1 MHGSI
6 CLRSRIGYDA
16 RMTNPRIPYQMS
28 SSRKN
33 LPGPGGKSLMI
44 HLVINVE
51 HWPFDAPMPR
61 KIITAPHGAENVPDI
76 PNYSWAEYG
85 MRCGMPRLLK
95 LICERGLA
103 ASTSINAGV
112 VDAYPAC
119 ADAMAR
125 AGWEFIGHGLHQK
138 SMQAEAHESALIQLA
153 IDKVE
158 AFTGVKMR
166 GWLSPGLKQ
175 TPDTP
180 DILKQLGID
189 YVCDWVVDDL
199 PTWMTTRHGPLMA
212 MPYNLEVNDSIIYA
226 VEKHASPEIYR
237 RLTDTVAAFEKEVN
251 GGARVLAIGLHPHL
265 MGVPHRIGYLQ
276 RMLDDL
282 MARDDTVFMTGCQI
296 ADWFVRAQ
304 KESP

>member
-1 MHGSI
+1 MAVGPR
-6 CLRSRIGYDA
+6 LWLDGKYQ
-16 RMTNPRIPYQMS
+16 MTNPRIPYELS
-28 SSRKN
+28 SNRKK
-33 LPGPGGKSLMI
+33 LKGPRGKRLI
-44 HLVINVE
+44 VHLIINVE
-51 HWPFDAPMPR
+51 HWRFDASMPR

-95 LICERGLA
+95 LITERGLA

-119 ADAMAR
+119 AEAMR
-125 AGWEFIGHGLHQK
+125 EAGWEFIGHGLHQK
-138 SMQAEAHESALIQLA
+138 SMQEEADERALIQGA

-158 AFTGVKMR
+158 SFTGVKMR

-180 DILKQLGID
+180 DILKQLGIG

-199 PTWMTTRHGPLMA
+199 PTWMTTKHGPLMA

-226 VEKHASPEIYR
+226 IEKHASPEMYR
-237 RLTDTVAAFEKEVN
+237 RMNDTVAAFEKEYD
-251 GGARVLAIGLHPHL
+251 GGSRILPIGLHPHL
-265 MGVPHRIGYLQ
+265 MGVPHRIGYLE

-282 MARDDTVFMTGCQI
+282 MARDDTVFMAGGEI
-296 ADWFVRAQ
+296 ADWFI
-304 KESP
+304 ESERNSG

>member
-1 MHGSI
+1 MAVGPR
-6 CLRSRIGYDA
+6 LWLDGKYQ
-16 RMTNPRIPYQMS
+16 MTNPRIPYELS
-28 SSRKN
+28 SNRKK
-33 LPGPGGKSLMI
+33 LKGPRGKRLI
-44 HLVINVE
+44 VHLIINVE
-51 HWPFDAPMPR
+51 HWRFDASMPR

-95 LICERGLA
+95 LITERGLA

-119 ADAMAR
+119 AEAMR
-125 AGWEFIGHGLHQK
+125 EAGWEFIGHGLHQK
-138 SMQAEAHESALIQLA
+138 SMQEEADERALIQGA

-158 AFTGVKMR
+158 SFTGVKMR

-180 DILKQLGID
+180 DILKQLGIG

-199 PTWMTTRHGPLMA
+199 PTWMTTKHGPLMA

-226 VEKHASPEIYR
+226 IEKHTSPEMYR
-237 RLTDTVAAFEKEVN
+237 RMNDTVAAFEKEYD
-251 GGARVLAIGLHPHL
+251 GGSRILPIGLHPHL
-265 MGVPHRIGYLQ
+265 MGVPHRIGYLE

-282 MARDDTVFMTGCQI
+282 MARDDTVFMAGGEI
-296 ADWFVRAQ
+296 ADWFI
-304 KESP
+304 ESERNSG

>member
-1 MHGSI
+1 
-6 CLRSRIGYDA
+6 
-16 RMTNPRIPYQMS
+16 
-28 SSRKN
+28 
-33 LPGPGGKSLMI
+33 
-44 HLVINVE
+44 
-51 HWPFDAPMPR
+51 
-61 KIITAPHGAENVPDI
+61 VPDI

-95 LICERGLA
+95 LITERGLA

-119 ADAMAR
+119 AEAMR
-125 AGWEFIGHGLHQK
+125 EAGWEFIGHGLHQK
-138 SMQAEAHESALIQLA
+138 SMQEEADERALIQGA

-158 AFTGVKMR
+158 SFTGVKMR

-180 DILKQLGID
+180 DILKQLGIG

-199 PTWMTTRHGPLMA
+199 PTWMTTKHGPLMA

-226 VEKHASPEIYR
+226 IEKHTSPEMYR
-237 RLTDTVAAFEKEVN
+237 RMNDTVAAFEKEYD
-251 GGARVLAIGLHPHL
+251 GGSRILPIGLHPHL
-265 MGVPHRIGYLQ
+265 MGVPHRIGYLE

-282 MARDDTVFMTGCQI
+282 MARDDTVFMAGGEI
-296 ADWFVRAQ
+296 ADWFI
-304 KESP
+304 ESEKDSG

>member
-1 MHGSI
+1 MAAGPR
-6 CLRSRIGYDA
+6 LWLDGKYQ
-16 RMTNPRIPYQMS
+16 MTNPRIPYELS
-28 SSRKN
+28 SNRKK
-33 LPGPGGKSLMI
+33 LKGPRGKRLI
-44 HLVINVE
+44 VHLIINVE
-51 HWPFDAPMPR
+51 HWRFDASMPR

-95 LICERGLA
+95 LITERGLA

-119 ADAMAR
+119 AEAMR
-125 AGWEFIGHGLHQK
+125 EAGWEFIGHGLHQK
-138 SMQAEAHESALIQLA
+138 SMQEEADEMALIQGA

-158 AFTGVKMR
+158 SFTGVKMR

-180 DILKQLGID
+180 DILKQLGIG

-199 PTWMTTRHGPLMA
+199 PTWMTTKHGPLMA

-226 VEKHASPEIYR
+226 IEKHTSPEMYR
-237 RLTDTVAAFEKEVN
+237 RMNDTVAAFEKEYD
-251 GGARVLAIGLHPHL
+251 GGSRILPIGLHPHL
-265 MGVPHRIGYLQ
+265 MGVPHRIGYLE

-282 MARDDTVFMTGCQI
+282 MARDDTVFMAGGEI
-296 ADWFVRAQ
+296 ADWFI
-304 KESP
+304 ESERNSG